1 MEKPLKRSGINPANV
16 GYLPGMILKE
26 IAAGRSVEITGSIV
40 ATIKTRSDYE
50 SRRDRLIGK
59 FGEVVHRNKD
69 GIALIATRDLPEW
82 ACILV
87 HEKIWDCDEML
98 RWKVSVEER

>member
-1 MEKPLKRSGINPANV
+1 MVGNVANH
-16 GYLPGMILKE
+16 GYLCGMVLKE
-26 IAAGRSVEITGSIV
+26 INSGRSVEITGSLV

-82 ACILV
+82 AAMKV
-87 HEKIWDCDEML
+87 HEVIWECDEML
-98 RWKVSVEER
+98 RWKVKEGER

>member
-1 MEKPLKRSGINPANV
+1 MVGNVANH
-16 GYLPGMILKE
+16 GYLPGLILKE
-26 IAAGRSVEITGSIV
+26 INAGRQCEVTGSIV

-69 GIALIATRDLPEW
+69 GVALIATREIPEW
-82 ACILV
+82 ACLMV

-98 RWKVSVEER
+98 RWKVPEGER